1 MNYLMKKFDELKA
14 QGLSDQEAGN
24 VLVEEMEMSLSKQI
38 HNVERS
44 KMSKDEISAIVGKT
58 ILELSSYIYDKA
70 KKELPYLSDS
80 MIFPLAIH
88 LKMMNE
94 RQVHQKARFVREIN
108 KIKQNNPKEYLIAK
122 NMIQNIQKKIL
133 VQHPEEETCFSCYLL
148 SKVFKVATMIIK
160 KRLQFWLYHMVMWLV
175 PWLKL
180 QI

>member
-1 MNYLMKKFDELKA
+1 MIFASSGHSVLTRSDITDSWDIYELLDEKFDELKA

-94 RQVHQKARFVREIN
+94 RQVHQKARFVRKIN
-108 KIKQNNPKEYLIAK
+108 KIKQIILK
-122 NMIQNIQKKIL
+122 NI
-133 VQHPEEETCFSCYLL
+133 
-148 SKVFKVATMIIK
+148 
-160 KRLQFWLYHMVMWLV
+160 
-175 PWLKL
+175 
-180 QI
+180 